1 MEHLPQLLPGG
12 PAVVGLQVACHPGV
26 EELLRAGVHPDAL
39 QGIPAGVLQH
49 GEQLQQQPLD
59 AEPISRR
66 GHGQLLG
73 HGVQH
78 RGGLALAAHG
88 EEVQVLPAEVRARL
102 PAVLLEELEDRPPA
116 ALGRPGPQL
125 VGRGEEQVL
134 HQLGG
139 EVHEHQHAVAFV
151 ALAVAHVAVEEH
163 HVPRPVAELPVL
175 QVLDELPL
183 QHEHH
188 LVVGVAVEPHPAAGG
203 PVPLGQGRPQ
213 KLEIRAL
220 VVLYDHV
227 GHGEGHP
234 FPGEAPCVLPG
245 HSHPSLYAF

>member
-1 MEHLPQLLPGG
+1 M
-12 PAVVGLQVACHPGV
+12 
-26 EELLRAGVHPDAL
+26 
-39 QGIPAGVLQH
+39 
-49 GEQLQQQPLD
+49 
-59 AEPISRR
+59 
-66 GHGQLLG
+66 
-73 HGVQH
+73 
-78 RGGLALAAHG
+78 
-88 EEVQVLPAEVRARL
+88 
-102 PAVLLEELEDRPPA
+102 
-116 ALGRPGPQL
+116 
-125 VGRGEEQVL
+125 
-134 HQLGG
+134 
-139 EVHEHQHAVAFV
+139 
-151 ALAVAHVAVEEH
+151 AHVAVEEH